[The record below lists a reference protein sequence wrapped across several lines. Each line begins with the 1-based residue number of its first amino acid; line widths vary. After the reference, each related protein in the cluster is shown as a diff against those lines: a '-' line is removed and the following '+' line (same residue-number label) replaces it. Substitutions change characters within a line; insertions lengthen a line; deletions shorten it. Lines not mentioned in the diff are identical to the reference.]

1 MTTSAERG
9 QPMSDIYLD
18 AKAAGVLVEVLD
30 FIIDDTYQTPK
41 LTPTSARLS
50 ARYLRGELDEAK
62 QEKYRRQHIVTLR
75 LLEALRAVPVG
86 EDALAP
92 VSNLDDYRGAD
103 HD

>member
-1 MTTSAERG
+1 
-9 QPMSDIYLD
+9 MSDIYLN
-18 AKAAGVLVEVLD
+18 AKAAGVLVEVLE

-41 LTPTSARLS
+41 LTPTAARLS
-50 ARYLRGELDEAK
+50 AQYLRGELDETK
-62 QEKYRRQHIVTLR
+62 QDEYRIKLAGAHS

-86 EDALAP
+86 HDALAP

>member
-1 MTTSAERG
+1 
-9 QPMSDIYLD
+9 MSDIYLN

-30 FIIDDTYQTPK
+30 FILDDGGHQSFK
-41 LTPTSARLS
+41 LTPTAARLS
-50 ARYLRGELDEAK
+50 AQYLRGELDETK
-62 QEKYRRQHIVTLR
+62 QDEYRIKLAGAHS

-86 EDALAP
+86 QDALAP